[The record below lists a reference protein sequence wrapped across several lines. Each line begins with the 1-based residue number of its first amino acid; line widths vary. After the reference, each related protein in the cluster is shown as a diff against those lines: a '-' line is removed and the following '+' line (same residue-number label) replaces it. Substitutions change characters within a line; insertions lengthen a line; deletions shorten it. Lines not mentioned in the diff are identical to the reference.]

1 MPLRTKDFELR
12 RSEILDQALAFF
24 CKHGYDNASLND
36 LIAVSKISKGA
47 FYHYFP
53 SKEALVAA
61 LADRLAREV
70 FEQLQPILNQP
81 GLDSLARLN
90 AFLSEASR
98 IKADMAPTSL
108 TVFRDLFRPEN
119 RSLYR
124 QIAAAWEDLF
134 RPALTTIISTGVK
147 EKIFDTFDPES
158 VADLI
163 QEFASNTYPLVASA
177 LDAVTEQQ
185 KKEALHTFRNR
196 LRLHGI
202 VVDRMLG
209 LPDGSV
215 QMLNSQSV
223 GKIMNA
229 LAPKRTKATN
239 PGFKR

>member
-1 MPLRTKDFELR
+1 MPLRSKDFELR
-12 RSEILDQALAFF
+12 RSKILDEALTFF
-24 CKHGYDNASLND
+24 CERGYDNASLND
-36 LIAVSKISKGA
+36 LITVSKISKGA
-47 FYHYFP
+47 FYHYFS

-61 LADRLAREV
+61 IADRLASQV
-70 FEQLQPILNQP
+70 FAELQPILNAP

-98 IKADMAPTSL
+98 IKADMAPTSVA
-108 TVFRDLFRPEN
+108 VFRDLFRPEN

-134 RPALTTIISTGVK
+134 RPALTTILRTGVK
-147 EKIFDTFDPES
+147 EKVFDTFDPEG

-163 QEFASNTYPLVASA
+163 QEFASNTYPVVASM
-177 LDAVTEQQ
+177 LDAATEQQ
-185 KKEALHTFRNR
+185 KKAALQTFRKR

-215 QMLNSQSV
+215 KMLNSQSA
-223 GKIMNA
+223 GKIIKALTSKRPNA
-229 LAPKRTKATN
+229 IHPGSKR
-239 PGFKR
+239 